1 MKPIKCDCRN
11 CNRSG
16 PVINYMCFC
25 SEFNIYRSVGIRTCL
40 FYQEKMNEEPHGLCS
55 ISEILEYMFPEIL
68 KDNKD
73 NR

>member
-1 MKPIKCDCRN
+1 
-11 CNRSG
+11 
-16 PVINYMCFC
+16 
-25 SEFNIYRSVGIRTCL
+25 
-40 FYQEKMNEEPHGLCS
+40 MNEEPHGLCS